1 MNYSSLMSRADDNFE
16 KVTPEPLNGQFKGTF
31 KLLIKQ
37 PDFIKFACLQDN
49 NKTDYTDREEGK
61 TNKSAALIPF
71 LAFDPCLA
79 LIIKKFLRNIFNKF
93 IR

>member
-1 MNYSSLMSRADDNFE
+1 MSRPDDNFE

-31 KLLIKQ
+31 KLVIKQ
-37 PDFIKFACLQDN
+37 PDFIKFTCLHDM
-49 NKTDYTDREEGK
+49 NKTDYTYREEGK
-61 TNKSAALIPF
+61 TDKSAALIHF

-79 LIIKKFLRNIFNKF
+79 LIIKKLLRNIFNKF